1 MYVCVLTQPCPTLC
15 NPMHCIRQA
24 PLSIEFFRQ
33 EYWSGLLFPPPGD
46 LPHPGVQSESLA
58 SPALTGRLFT
68 TEPPGK
74 TNKCILNFANE
85 MGLLQIL
92 KSIKIDVCHWNTLTS
107 REYVTQKSLSYSK
120 SDVNLKILRLLP
132 FSFSAATNLFWSFFF
147 FFKCKVWW
155 NWLMVDVEMSCL
167 KPGEAEKLPE

>member
-1 MYVCVLTQPCPTLC
+1 MLKNVPYMPTLLRFFIINAYWILSKAFSASIDVCSCLVMSNSLQPC
-15 NPMHCIRQA
+15 NPITHQA

-46 LPHPGVQSESLA
+46 LPHLGVQSESLA

-74 TNKCILNFANE
+74 PNKCILNFANE

-92 KSIKIDVCHWNTLTS
+92 KSIKIDVCQWNTLTS
-107 REYVTQKSLSYSK
+107 REYVT
-120 SDVNLKILRLLP
+120 
-132 FSFSAATNLFWSFFF
+132 
-147 FFKCKVWW
+147 
-155 NWLMVDVEMSCL
+155 
-167 KPGEAEKLPE
+167 